1 ALTCGYGNENELK
14 THSMVFLN
22 AYEAVNYIARLN

>member
-1 ALTCGYGNENELK
+1 LK
-14 THSMVFLN
+14 SHSMVFLN